1 MVVVRFAPSPTGPL
15 HVGGV
20 RTALYNYLF
29 AKREGGKFILRI
41 EDTDQTRFVE
51 GAEAYIRECLQW
63 CGITVDEG
71 VAEGGPHAPYRQSE
85 RGALYQQYARQL
97 ILEGKAY
104 YAFDTPEELEQQHK
118 QAEAAGEK
126 GWQYG
131 VNSRMQLRNSLTLSE
146 AETQQLLDA
155 GKYVIRLKV
164 PAQEEIHFVDEIR
177 GEVIVQSATIDDKVL
192 MKSDGLPTYHL
203 ANIVDD
209 HLMEVTH
216 VIRGEEWLPSAPL
229 HILLYRAFGWQ
240 PPKFAHLP
248 LILKPDGKGKLS
260 KRDGDRLGIP
270 VFALDWHDK
279 NTGET
284 ASGFREAGFLPDALV
299 NFLALQ
305 GWNPGTEEEVMSMG
319 RMAELFSIERIG
331 KAGTKFDVDKLR
343 WFNQTYIKHKA
354 ATDLLPWV
362 RQQIEKQGIAGD
374 FTDEYLC
381 GVIELLKERV
391 TVMPDFVGNAL
402 YLYKPDF
409 AYDEKFL
416 AKQGHEEGKRNLALL
431 KSVWEGIGETDWTA
445 DNLQHSLHQFLEGSQ
460 IPNGKILPQIRLALT
475 GVSGG
480 PDNVAIALLL
490 GKTETLRRFERLLAH

>member
-41 EDTDQTRFVE
+41 EDTDQARFVE
-51 GAEAYIRECLQW
+51 GAEAYIRESLQW

-85 RGALYQQYARQL
+85 RGALYQQYAHQL
-97 ILEGKAY
+97 IAEGKAY

-131 VNSRMQLRNSLTLSE
+131 VRSRMQLRNSLTLSA
-146 AETQQLLDA
+146 AETQQLLEA

-164 PAQEEIHFVDEIR
+164 PEQEEIHFVDEIR

-270 VFALDWHDK
+270 VFALDWEDK
-279 NTGET
+279 ATGET

-305 GWNPGTEEEVMSMG
+305 GWNPGTEEEVMSMA

-331 KAGTKFDVDKLR
+331 KSGTKFDVDKLR
-343 WFNQTYIKHKA
+343 WFNQTYLKHKA
-354 ATDLLPWV
+354 ATDLLPLV
-362 RQQIEKQGIAGD
+362 RQQIAKQGVAGD

-381 GVIELLKERV
+381 GAIELLKERA
-391 TVMPDFVGNAL
+391 TVIPDFVGNAP
-402 YLYKPDF
+402 YLYRQDF
-409 AYDEKFL
+409 EYDEKFL
-416 AKQGHEEGKRNLALL
+416 AKQGHEEGKTNLALL
-431 KSVWEGIGETDWTA
+431 KTVWAGIGENDWTA
-445 DNLQHSLHQFLEGSQ
+445 ENLQHSLHQLLEGKQ

-480 PDNVAIALLL
+480 PDNVAIAVLL
-490 GKTETLRRFERLLAH
+490 GKSETLSRFERLLAH